1 MVSTRSSGRAQDHTD
16 IKDETDRKEPRE
28 QASNAKQQKLKQDGS
43 LETESTAEPHKR
55 SQDSER
61 GEQDD
66 EKVVS
71 KKAKREPNGESAHAH
86 EMTFID
92 RQISE

>member
-16 IKDETDRKEPRE
+16 IKDENYRKEPRAK
-28 QASNAKQQKLKQDGS
+28 ASSTKQQKLKQDGS
-43 LETESTAEPHKR
+43 LEADSRKRNQES
-55 SQDSER
+55 
-61 GEQDD
+61 EQGDKGD
-66 EKVVS
+66 EKGS
-71 KKAKREPNGESAHAH
+71 PKKAKRELNGGSAHPH